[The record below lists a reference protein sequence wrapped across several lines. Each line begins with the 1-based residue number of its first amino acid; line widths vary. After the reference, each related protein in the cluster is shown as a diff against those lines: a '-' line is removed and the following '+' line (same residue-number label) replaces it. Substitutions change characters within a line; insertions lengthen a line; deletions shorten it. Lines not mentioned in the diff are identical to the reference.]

1 MITFIPLEGCLIMT
15 YFDSRVKCQFIKPET
30 ERLLV
35 VELGPNIN
43 PFKWIEENKGLLEE
57 YIIKFDGVLL
67 RNFGIYSVSEFNKI
81 VQIISPNLLDY
92 VYRSTPRTR
101 LGGKIYTATEYPAD
115 RTIPLHNENSYTKS
129 WPHKIFFFSVIVAS
143 EGGETPIASSRN
155 VYNRIDNSIKEK
167 FEKNGILY
175 VRNYTPGVDLRWQ
188 DVFQTEQREEVDKFC
203 KDHDIQVQWN
213 NSGPELTTKQ
223 VCQASIKH
231 PTTGEL
237 VWFNQAHLFHISAL
251 DESDRLSLIR
261 ELGEDN
267 LPRNTFYGDGSPIE
281 LEILEHIRKAYNE
294 EKTKFKWHKGDVM
307 ILDNILTAHSRE
319 PFKGERKVAVAMA

>member
-1 MITFIPLEGCLIMT
+1 MT
-15 YFDSRVKCQFIKPET
+15 YFDSKVKCQFIQPET

-35 VELGPNIN
+35 VEPVANIN
-43 PFKWIEENKGLLEE
+43 PFEWIKENNELLEDCL
-57 YIIKFDGVLL
+57 IKFDGVLL

-115 RTIPLHNENSYTKS
+115 RTIPLHNENSYAKS
-129 WPHKIFFFSVIVAS
+129 WPNKIFFFSEIVAA

-155 VYNRIDNSIKEK
+155 VYKKIDNSIKEK
-167 FEKNGILY
+167 FEKKGILY
-175 VRNYTPGVDLRWQ
+175 VRNYTAGVDLSWQ
-188 DVFQTEQREEVDKFC
+188 DVFQTEQRGEVDRFC
-203 KDHDIQVQWN
+203 KDHGIQVQWN

-231 PTTGEL
+231 PTTGEP

-251 DESDRLSLIR
+251 DDSDRLSLIK
-261 ELGEDN
+261 ELGDNN

-281 LEILEHIRKAYNE
+281 LETLEHIRKTYNE
-294 EKTKFKWHKGDVM
+294 EKIKFKWHKGDIM
-307 ILDNILTAHSRE
+307 ILDNILTAHARE

>member
-1 MITFIPLEGCLIMT
+1 MT
-15 YFDSRVKCQFIKPET
+15 YFDSKVKCEFIKPET
-30 ERLLV
+30 ESLLV
-35 VELGPNIN
+35 
-43 PFKWIEENKGLLEE
+43 IEPEVGLNVFEWVKENKNLLEK
-57 YIIKFDGVLL
+57 YLIKSDGVLL

-81 VQIISPNLLDY
+81 VQIICPTLLDY

-129 WPHKIFFFSVIVAS
+129 WPNKIFFFSVIVAP

-155 VYNRIDNSIKEK
+155 VYKRIDNSIKEK
-167 FEKNGILY
+167 FEKTGIMY
-175 VRNYTPGVDLRWQ
+175 VRNYTPGVDLSWQ
-188 DVFQTEQREEVDKFC
+188 DVFQTEQREEVDRFC
-203 KDHDIQVQWN
+203 KEHGIQVQWN

-231 PTTGEL
+231 PITDKP

-251 DESDRLSLIR
+251 DESDRISLIR
-261 ELGEDN
+261 ELGENN
-267 LPRNTFYGDGSPIE
+267 LPRNTFYGDGNPIE
-281 LEILEHIRKAYNE
+281 LEALEHIREVYNE
-294 EKTKFKWHKGDVM
+294 EKIKFKWQKGDIM
-307 ILDNILTAHSRE
+307 ILDNILTAHARE